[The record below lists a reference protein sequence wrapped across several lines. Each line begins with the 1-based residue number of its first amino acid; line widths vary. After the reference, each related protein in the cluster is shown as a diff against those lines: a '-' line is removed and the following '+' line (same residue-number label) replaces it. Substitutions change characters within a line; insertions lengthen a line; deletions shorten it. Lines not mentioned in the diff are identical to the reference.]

1 MTVYELKEMLD
12 RLPEDAEIIIYD
24 KTLKWENTID
34 DKNTFSDVRI
44 ENDRTPTIYLYT
56 E

>member
-1 MTVYELKEMLD
+1 MTVYELKELLE

-24 KTLKWENTID
+24 KTLKWENVID
-34 DKNTFSDVRI
+34 DKNTFSDVKT
-44 ENDRTPTIYLYT
+44 EDDGTPTVYLYT